1 MSFTLR
7 LQQLPL
13 FRALHSRDYRW
24 FWLGRLAAAATMQM
38 SVVAQ
43 GWLVYALT
51 GSGFALGWV
60 GSFGAL
66 STLLIS
72 PYAGVM
78 SDRLER
84 RHILSVTRA
93 GMIVNMAAIT
103 LLIVTGRI
111 QVWHLAVSGMLGG
124 ALGAFMM
131 PAQNALLADLVDRS
145 TLLNAVSLTAV
156 GMGLMGIFGAS
167 GAGLM
172 IDGFGVWSVY
182 ALIAVLYVIAL
193 YTVIQLPLTG
203 VRQGPRRS
211 IGREIVSGLE
221 YIKREPRLLGVIS
234 LSLARVLLAMPY
246 GTLLPQYA
254 DKIMGLGASGLGLLA
269 SASGIG
275 GLIAAL
281 GVAALGDFKK
291 KGRLLLI
298 AGMLMAVGLIV
309 LSLTRS
315 LVVAFILLIMVGM
328 GNNAGLVA
336 NQTLVQTYCE
346 DEYRGRVMST
356 YTMLWGLTPLG
367 TIPAGAL
374 ADHFGVPAVFAGQGV
389 LLLII
394 FMLVWFKIS
403 ALRTL
408 E

>member
-24 FWLGRLAAAATMQM
+24 FWLGRLAASATMQM

-328 GNNAGLVA
+328 GNNAGMVA